1 MADESTAVP
10 STISHQVDVAFDF
23 GSVYSDHDQEVGK
36 LHLST
41 EHASLELNHLTKD
54 ELVLMEQIRDALEEN
69 APASAFKLLYDEID
83 NAERRKFLINLNYYG
98 MSNEEDHLSVMH
110 CLAGKGGSEEHLKVL
125 IELGGSVN
133 VRSIQS
139 SGSASQ
145 FMDQTPLH
153 MACEGNLDKTVQLL
167 LRSGADVNAADSNQ
181 TTPLHLACERA
192 LDDLTQLLLSHGADP
207 NCTDSEKKTPL
218 HLLVCNKRADA
229 AAVLNCLN
237 VLFPS
242 TLAPHQVK
250 VDTSKLQPADLTI
263 LLQRAPKNSDAQ
275 RCVELLQCQGYST
288 NVEKLII
295 HSSPDEEEE
304 LPAESTNQKL
314 IKYGVF
320 ITLSLLFIGGVAAYL
335 AKFGHFDTSV
345 CETIYGS
352 IILTPYLVVLVN
364 QFLFRAFKWAFEL
377 TLLPLLHRT
386 FNIYCCAC
394 CYKRDGSVATT
405 LSEKRARESATT
417 TQNPLQ
423 SGNVQAP
430 FTSRTSR
437 PESTPRISLHS
448 WLLSGLSFRNQKMNY
463 ELRALKKF
471 VSQSKSTDYRGKDA
485 LLSSPWLFLYF
496 QFLGAYIVVLTCAAK
511 LHDWLRES
519 SPFDR
524 YTGFYGILVN
534 SCVSTAINSIL
545 VFFWTVKPL
554 RNGAGARRELAKS
567 SVSNLVAVENS
578 EEETWMKVGRRR
590 VWALW
595 CYPARHVS
603 KLLDDTRF
611 SSRLLQ
617 LKRAWQDDGRT
628 VSWRVGSLKGQLKV
642 SFLARVVTLF
652 LSFQVAIMIPP
663 FLTHIVPGVLLY
675 GWILVVGLVLFQFAK
690 FVFSTVVLPMFAFGG
705 KVSNTQEARD
715 LRVVMRH
722 VWHLLSKVLQRF
734 VFIFLIQTLFNYSAL
749 YYGRDEYLFVVGH
762 EFNLRSQSYCFFTKG
777 MQETKLRGTLML
789 LSWL

>member
-1 MADESTAVP
+1 
-10 STISHQVDVAFDF
+10 
-23 GSVYSDHDQEVGK
+23 
-36 LHLST
+36 
-41 EHASLELNHLTKD
+41 
-54 ELVLMEQIRDALEEN
+54 
-69 APASAFKLLYDEID
+69 
-83 NAERRKFLINLNYYG
+83 
-98 MSNEEDHLSVMH
+98 
-110 CLAGKGGSEEHLKVL
+110 
-125 IELGGSVN
+125 
-133 VRSIQS
+133 
-139 SGSASQ
+139 
-145 FMDQTPLH
+145 
-153 MACEGNLDKTVQLL
+153 
-167 LRSGADVNAADSNQ
+167 
-181 TTPLHLACERA
+181 
-192 LDDLTQLLLSHGADP
+192 
-207 NCTDSEKKTPL
+207 
-218 HLLVCNKRADA
+218 
-229 AAVLNCLN
+229 
-237 VLFPS
+237 
-242 TLAPHQVK
+242 
-250 VDTSKLQPADLTI
+250 
-263 LLQRAPKNSDAQ
+263 
-275 RCVELLQCQGYST
+275 
-288 NVEKLII
+288 
-295 HSSPDEEEE
+295 
-304 LPAESTNQKL
+304 
-314 IKYGVF
+314 
-320 ITLSLLFIGGVAAYL
+320 
-335 AKFGHFDTSV
+335 
-345 CETIYGS
+345 
-352 IILTPYLVVLVN
+352 
-364 QFLFRAFKWAFEL
+364 
-377 TLLPLLHRT
+377 
-386 FNIYCCAC
+386 
-394 CYKRDGSVATT
+394 
-405 LSEKRARESATT
+405 
-417 TQNPLQ
+417 
-423 SGNVQAP
+423 
-430 FTSRTSR
+430 
-437 PESTPRISLHS
+437 
-448 WLLSGLSFRNQKMNY
+448 MNY